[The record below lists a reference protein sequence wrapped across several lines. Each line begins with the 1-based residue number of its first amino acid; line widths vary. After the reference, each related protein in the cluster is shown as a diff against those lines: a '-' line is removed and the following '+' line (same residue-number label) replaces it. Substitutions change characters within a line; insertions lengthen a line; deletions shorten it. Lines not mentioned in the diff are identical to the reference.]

1 MLQNKFMNPMT
12 RLLDD
17 LSELHTTSSPTSTLH
32 HSPATST
39 TSTNTA
45 TSTQQLPRLPGHWT
59 VKLRAKL
66 ELPVKLRAKLR
77 AKLELPVKLRP

>member
-17 LSELHTTSSPTSTLH
+17 LSELHTTSSATSTLH
-32 HSPATST
+32 YSPATST

-45 TSTQQLPRLPGHWT
+45 TSTQQLPRLPGYW
-59 VKLRAKL
+59 A
-66 ELPVKLRAKLR
+66 VKLRAKLR
-77 AKLELPVKLRP
+77 AKLELPVKLLPRP